1 MKKAQTNA
9 VYELTPVL
17 PFKDEDIASMQ
28 EQKNRNVASMVQL
41 NDCPVPGQR
50 TTTVA
55 KLEPV
60 VVDRVHCSLELHREQ
75 WDTH

>member
-28 EQKNRNVASMVQL
+28 EQKNRNVVSKVQL

-50 TTTVA
+50 TTIVA
-55 KLEPV
+55 KPEPV
-60 VVDRVHCSLELHREQ
+60 VTDRVHCSLELQREQ
-75 WDTH
+75 WDTY

>member
-17 PFKDEDIASMQ
+17 PFKDKDIASKQ
-28 EQKNRNVASMVQL
+28 EQKNRNVASKVQL

-50 TTTVA
+50 ATTGA
-55 KLEPV
+55 KT
-60 VVDRVHCSLELHREQ
+60 RTCSC
-75 WDTH
+75 